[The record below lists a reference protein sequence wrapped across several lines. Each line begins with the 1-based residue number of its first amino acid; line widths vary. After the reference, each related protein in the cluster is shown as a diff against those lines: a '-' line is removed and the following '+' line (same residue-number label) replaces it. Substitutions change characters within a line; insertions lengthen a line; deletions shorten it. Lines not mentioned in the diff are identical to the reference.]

1 MARLIR
7 AMLGAPLTFPELL
20 ARSVRLFGPREA
32 LGTQNGR
39 RFEWLHYR
47 ELGELVE
54 RARRALW
61 ARSVRP
67 GDRVAIVANNRVEW
81 AVLSFAVHS
90 LGAVYVPM
98 YEAQAPSEWEFILAD
113 ARAKLVFAA
122 GTRAPSALRDLRS
135 RLPHLEAVIGLDE
148 SEGDSYSAFL
158 EAAGHAPEGLE
169 VTPQPSDLAT
179 LIYTSG
185 TTGQPKGVM
194 LSHQNITSN
203 VVGASQRFDFGPTD
217 RSLAFLPWA
226 HAFGQTAELYSLLY
240 IGASMAICPDTS
252 QITALLARVRP
263 TVLIAVP
270 RIFNRVYEG
279 VQKQLADKPLPIRK
293 LVDFGVRVSA
303 RARQGKSLNPLERAA
318 RLASD
323 RLVFAKVRLKMGGRL
338 RFVVSGSAALSPQV
352 AEFIDALGVDVFEGY
367 GLTEAGPV
375 VSANYPGH
383 HRIGTVGPAFPGV
396 TIEIDRT
403 VTGDP
408 LSGEILVRGPNVMLG
423 YHERPEETAAAMTPD
438 GALRTGDMGYVDE
451 AGFLHITGRIKEQ
464 YKLETGKYVVPSPL
478 EEQLKLSMFVQNVM
492 LFGENKPYNVALVV
506 PDRAALE
513 AWAQKRG
520 RPLENLAS
528 DPEVKALLLRELA
541 SQAEGFKSYE
551 RPRDLAITLDDFTQ
565 ENGLLT
571 PSLKLK
577 RRKAIERYG
586 AVLQALYESPPPR

>member
-1 MARLIR
+1 
-7 AMLGAPLTFPELL
+7 
-20 ARSVRLFGPREA
+20 
-32 LGTQNGR
+32 
-39 RFEWLHYR
+39 
-47 ELGELVE
+47 
-54 RARRALW
+54 
-61 ARSVRP
+61 
-67 GDRVAIVANNRVEW
+67 
-81 AVLSFAVHS
+81 
-90 LGAVYVPM
+90 
-98 YEAQAPSEWEFILAD
+98 
-113 ARAKLVFAA
+113 
-122 GTRAPSALRDLRS
+122 
-135 RLPHLEAVIGLDE
+135 VIGLDE
-148 SEGDSYSAFL
+148 EGPDSYSAFL
-158 EAAGHAPEGLE
+158 ASA
-169 VTPQPSDLAT
+169 VTPADGPDVAPGPDDLAT

-203 VVGASQRFDFGPTD
+203 VVGASQRFDFGPHD

-252 QITALLARVRP
+252 QITPLLARVRP

-279 VQKQLADKPLPIRK
+279 VQKQLAEKPLPIQK
-293 LVDFGVRVSA
+293 LVAFGIRASA
-303 RARQGKSLNPLERAA
+303 RARKGESLNPLERAA
-318 RLASD
+318 LFASD
-323 RLVFAKVRLKMGGRL
+323 RLVFAKVRQKMGGRL

-367 GLTEAGPV
+367 GLTETSPV

-396 TIEIDRT
+396 TIEIDHTATDDQR
-403 VTGDP
+403 
-408 LSGEILVRGPNVMLG
+408 SGEILVRGPNVMLG
-423 YHERPEETAAAMTPD
+423 YHGRPEETAAVMTES

-464 YKLETGKYVVPSPL
+464 YKLENGKYVVPSPL
-478 EEQLKLSMFVQNVM
+478 EEQLKLSMYVQNVM

-506 PDRAALE
+506 PDRGALE

-520 RPLENLAS
+520 RPLGNLAT
-528 DPEVKALLLRELA
+528 DPEVKALLLRELGA
-541 SQAEGFKSYE
+541 QAEGFKSYE
-551 RPRDLAITLDDFTQ
+551 RPRDLAIAPEDFTQ

-586 AVLQALYESPPPR
+586 AALQALYQAAPPG